1 MSIISLDKGSISHFL
16 PEGRDVQG
24 AVNLNGLRDV
34 TIVSLQDGQILKYN
48 SSTGQFENSNVD
60 ALVAEIDGGT
70 Y

>member
-1 MSIISLDKGSISHFL
+1 MSIISLNKGVSSHFIA
-16 PEGRDVQG
+16 EGRDVQA

-48 SSTGQFENSNVD
+48 STSGQFENSSVD

>member
-1 MSIISLDKGSISHFL
+1 MSIISLEKGSISHFL

-24 AVNLNGLRDV
+24 AVNLNGLNDV
-34 TIVSLQDGQILKYN
+34 TIVSLQNGQILKYN
-48 SSTGQFENSNVD
+48 SSTGQFENSSVD